1 MIQNK
6 QSNYSNS
13 TSSNSPLKEDIQTEM
28 AKVTK
33 EIYER
38 NVELAIRNQTLSTLR
53 KMYEIMNSSFGVEET
68 AQKLIEAIVGELG
81 FAKAFI
87 ALIDNKE
94 KVLKT
99 LALSPSNDKEQ
110 EILNTFGRPIKNFVV
125 PLSLKDNYCIKCID
139 QNHPRMTNNLYDVI
153 MPMIDETASEK
164 LAEALDIK
172 TTVIFPLKF
181 ANETLGVLT
190 ICMDKHIGNLSHA
203 ELDTIRELIEV
214 VSIAIERAQI
224 YHELQI
230 ANENLKQMDKLKDD
244 FISFTSHELRT
255 PLTAVK
261 SYVWMVLNG
270 KTGNLTEKAVL
281 YLNRVLEASERL
293 ISLVNDMLNVSRIES
308 GRIEITVESFDAC
321 LIINEII
328 DEFQAKAQELKISL
342 SKEYSQNPIM
352 VSADKGKI
360 HEVLENLVG
369 NALKFTPKEGCVT
382 VSCNP
387 KENKTE
393 FCVRD
398 TGIGIKPEDVSKLFT
413 KFGRIDNSYNY
424 ISISTGTGLGL
435 FISKQYVELCKGK
448 IWIESEPN
456 KGSAFKFTLPNG

>member
-1 MIQNK
+1 MIQKK
-6 QSNYSNS
+6 QSDYSNS
-13 TSSNSPLKEDIQTEM
+13 SSSDNPPKEEIQKEM

-38 NVELAIRNQTLSTLR
+38 NVELAIRNQTLSTLE
-53 KMYEIMNSSFGVEET
+53 KMYEIINSSFGVGET

-81 FAKAFI
+81 FAKAYI
-87 ALIDNKE
+87 ALIDKD
-94 KVLKT
+94 KKILKT
-99 LALSPSNDKEQ
+99 IALSPSNNKGQ
-110 EILNTFGRPIKNFVV
+110 EILNSFGRPIKNFEVS
-125 PLSLKDNYCIKCID
+125 LSFNDNYCIKCIKS
-139 QNHPRMTNNLYDVI
+139 NHSRMTNNFFDILT
-153 MPMIDETASEK
+153 PLTDEPTAIKIAQE
-164 LAEALDIK
+164 LEIK
-172 TTVIFPLKF
+172 TSVIFPLSF
-181 ANETLGVLT
+181 ASEVLGVLV
-190 ICMDKHIGNLSHA
+190 ICMNKHIGNLSHT

-214 VSIAIERAQI
+214 VTIAIERAQI
-224 YHELQI
+224 YHELQV
-230 ANENLKQMDKLKDD
+230 ANETLKQMDKLKDD

-270 KTGNLTEKAVL
+270 KTGNLSEKAVL

-308 GRIEITVESFDAC
+308 GRIQLTVESFDAC

-328 DEFQAKAQELKISL
+328 DEFQAKAQELNIKL
-342 SKEYSQNPIM
+342 SKDYSQNPIM

-369 NALKFTPKEGCVT
+369 NALKFTPKEGHVT
-382 VSCNP
+382 ISCNP
-387 KENKTE
+387 REKMTE

-398 TGIGIKPEDVSKLFT
+398 TGIGIKPDDISKLFT